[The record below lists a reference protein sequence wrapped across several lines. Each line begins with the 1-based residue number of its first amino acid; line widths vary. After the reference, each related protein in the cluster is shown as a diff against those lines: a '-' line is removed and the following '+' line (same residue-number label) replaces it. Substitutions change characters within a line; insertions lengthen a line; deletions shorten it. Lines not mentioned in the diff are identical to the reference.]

1 MLSPTRKAAVE
12 DHDRLIIQSGPN
24 LDPNSRLQNLTEKSK
39 KTEIF
44 SALFEGAVLGSLEVC
59 RVEKG
64 QIDLNVTD
72 NLSILINLEPIENGS
87 IENDSKSG
95 SINTDRIKTEKKNE
109 MVQGNEN
116 MSNHHQMSISELEN
130 NQNTITEGEKMIVD
144 TDSGDSIDDRKWLA
158 DLFSSSLL
166 KAQLLLLE
174 HWTACLAV
182 EREKKKTE
190 REAAAAVAIAIA
202 ASSALNYNK
211 FKSTGPIN
219 TISLTTTNN
228 NKPNPKESTVQDPKE
243 HSSESCSASLLGVDV
258 SKRLVDSVLRSRVR
272 DVGDGIALTINRSLG
287 ETSLSAIPFLFSFLF
302 FLSNST
308 LYLLIYL
315 FYLSSCYFI
324 FLFSFLLVSFL
335 DWYFIAHFYCICLS
349 LLHLQ
354 FLHFVLT
361 LFFSYICVIY
371 VYLSLRIIMPLDRI
385 CAEYS
390 RSDIL

>member
-24 LDPNSRLQNLTEKSK
+24 LDPNSRVQNLTEKSK
-39 KTEIF
+39 KTKIF

-64 QIDLNVTD
+64 HIDLNVTD
-72 NLSILINLEPIENGS
+72 NLSILINLEPIENSS
-87 IENDSKSG
+87 IENDSKSV
-95 SINTDRIKTEKKNE
+95 SINIDRIETEKKNE
-109 MVQGNEN
+109 MVQENEN
-116 MSNHHQMSISELEN
+116 MSNHHQISISELEN

-144 TDSGDSIDDRKWLA
+144 TDSGDSIDDLKWLA

-174 HWTACLAV
+174 HWTASLEM

-190 REAAAAVAIAIA
+190 NEAAAAAAIAIA
-202 ASSALNYNK
+202 AASALNYNK

-219 TISLTTTNN
+219 TTSLTTTNN

-272 DVGDGIALTINRSLG
+272 DVGDGIALSINRSLG
-287 ETSLSAIPFLFSFLF
+287 ETSLRAFPLLFPL
-302 FLSNST
+302 LSIS
-308 LYLLIYL
+308 
-315 FYLSSCYFI
+315 
-324 FLFSFLLVSFL
+324 
-335 DWYFIAHFYCICLS
+335 
-349 LLHLQ
+349 
-354 FLHFVLT
+354 T
-361 LFFSYICVIY
+361 LFFF
-371 VYLSLRIIMPLDRI
+371 
-385 CAEYS
+385 
-390 RSDIL
+390 

>member
-24 LDPNSRLQNLTEKSK
+24 LDPNSRVQNLTEKSK

-72 NLSILINLEPIENGS
+72 NLSILINLEPIENS
-87 IENDSKSG
+87 PIENDSKSG
-95 SINTDRIKTEKKNE
+95 NINIDRIETEKKNE
-109 MVQGNEN
+109 MAQGNEN

-190 REAAAAVAIAIA
+190 REAAASAAIAIAIA
-202 ASSALNYNK
+202 AASALNYNK
-211 FKSTGPIN
+211 FKPTGPVN

-287 ETSLSAIPFLFSFLF
+287 ETSLRAIPLLFSL
-302 FLSNST
+302 LSIS
-308 LYLLIYL
+308 
-315 FYLSSCYFI
+315 
-324 FLFSFLLVSFL
+324 
-335 DWYFIAHFYCICLS
+335 
-349 LLHLQ
+349 
-354 FLHFVLT
+354 T
-361 LFFSYICVIY
+361 LFFFNF
-371 VYLSLRIIMPLDRI
+371 LS
-385 CAEYS
+385 
-390 RSDIL
+390 